1 MHSYNPL
8 EKADTIAVIV
18 QKLPI
23 ETLDKFSWINST
35 WYKEIQHEFRRRW
48 KIQVLEYH
56 KLECE
61 REFKMDEVERK
72 YPYDYFMQGL
82 FHQDV
87 ENFYTEREI
96 ETAKIQVEIESYM
109 LRNGMLHGQEKEIVK
124 YNIQK
129 IAENVVPWWEETDAW
144 KLSELLEKNNLF
156 I

>member
-82 FHQDV
+82 FQQDI

-96 ETAKIQVEIESYM
+96 ETAKKQVEIESYM
-109 LRNGMLHGQEKEIVK
+109 LRNGMLYGQEKEIVK

-129 IAENVVPWWEETDAW
+129 IAENVVPWDGTDVW

>member
-23 ETLDKFSWINST
+23 ETLDKFRWINST
-35 WYKEIQHEFRRRW
+35 WYKEIQHEFWRRW

-82 FHQDV
+82 FQQDI

-96 ETAKIQVEIESYM
+96 ETAKKQVEIETICFAMECSM
-109 LRNGMLHGQEKEIVK
+109 GKK
-124 YNIQK
+124 K
-129 IAENVVPWWEETDAW
+129 
-144 KLSELLEKNNLF
+144 K
-156 I
+156 

>member
-23 ETLDKFSWINST
+23 KTLDKFSWINST

-48 KIQVLEYH
+48 KIQVLEYN
-56 KLECE
+56 KLECK

-82 FHQDV
+82 FQQDI

-96 ETAKIQVEIESYM
+96 ETAKKQVEIESYM
-109 LRNGMLHGQEKEIVK
+109 LRNGMLHRQKKEIVK

-129 IAENVVPWWEETDAW
+129 IAENVVPWNGTDAW

>member
-18 QKLPI
+18 QKLPL

-61 REFKMDEVERK
+61 REFKMEEVERK

-82 FHQDV
+82 FQQDI

-96 ETAKIQVEIESYM
+96 ETAKKQVEIESYM
-109 LRNGMLHGQEKEIVK
+109 LRNGMFHGQEKEIVK

-129 IAENVVPWWEETDAW
+129 IAENVVPWWEATDVW
-144 KLSELLEKNNLF
+144 KLSELLEKNKLF

>member
-23 ETLDKFSWINST
+23 EILDKFSWINST

-72 YPYDYFMQGL
+72 YPYDYLCKDYF
-82 FHQDV
+82 
-87 ENFYTEREI
+87 NKT
-96 ETAKIQVEIESYM
+96 
-109 LRNGMLHGQEKEIVK
+109 
-124 YNIQK
+124 
-129 IAENVVPWWEETDAW
+129 
-144 KLSELLEKNNLF
+144 
-156 I
+156 

>member
-8 EKADTIAVIV
+8 EKADTIAEIV
-18 QKLPI
+18 KKLPL
-23 ETLDKFSWINST
+23 EALDKFCWINST
-35 WYKEIQHEFRRRW
+35 WHKEIQHEFRGRW

-61 REFKMDEVERK
+61 REFQMEEVERK

-82 FHQDV
+82 FHQDR

-96 ETAKIQVEIESYM
+96 ETAKKQVEIESYM
-109 LRNGMLHGQEKEIVK
+109 LSNGMLYGQEKEIVK

-129 IAENVVPWWEETDAW
+129 IAENVVPWWDETDAW

>member
-1 MHSYNPL
+1 MHLYNPL
-8 EKADTIAVIV
+8 EKADTIAIIV
-18 QKLPI
+18 QKLPL
-23 ETLDKFSWINST
+23 EALDKFSWINST

-82 FHQDV
+82 FQQDI
-87 ENFYTEREI
+87 ENFYTEREL
-96 ETAKIQVEIESYM
+96 ETAKKQVEIESYM
-109 LRNGMLHGQEKEIVK
+109 LRNGMLHRQEKEIVK
-124 YNIQK
+124 YNIQE
-129 IAENVVPWWEETDAW
+129 IAKNAVPWWDANDAW

>member
-8 EKADTIAVIV
+8 EKADTIAIIV
-18 QKLPI
+18 QKLPL
-23 ETLDKFSWINST
+23 EALDKFCWINST

-61 REFKMDEVERK
+61 REFKMEEVETK
-72 YPYDYFMQGL
+72 YPHDEFMQGYL
-82 FHQDV
+82 HQDI
-87 ENFYTEREI
+87 ENSYTEREI
-96 ETAKIQVEIESYM
+96 ETAKKQVEIESYM
-109 LRNGMLHGQEKEIVK
+109 LSNGMLYEQEKEIVK

-129 IAENVVPWWEETDAW
+129 IAENVVPWWEATEAW
-144 KLSELLEKNNLF
+144 KLSELLEKNKLF

>member
-1 MHSYNPL
+1 MISYNPL
-8 EKADTIAVIV
+8 KKPDTIAIIV
-18 QKLPI
+18 KKLPF
-23 ETLDKFSWINST
+23 EVLNKFCWINST
-35 WYKEIQHEFRRRW
+35 WYKEIQHEFRQRW

-61 REFKMDEVERK
+61 REFQKEEVERK

-82 FHQDV
+82 FHQDI

-96 ETAKIQVEIESYM
+96 ETAKKQVEIESYM
-109 LRNGMLHGQEKEIVK
+109 LSNGMLYGQEKEIVK

-129 IAENVVPWWEETDAW
+129 IAENAVPWWEARDAW
-144 KLSELLEKNNLF
+144 DF

>member
-61 REFKMDEVERK
+61 REFKMDEVEI
-72 YPYDYFMQGL
+72 
-82 FHQDV
+82 
-87 ENFYTEREI
+87 EN
-96 ETAKIQVEIESYM
+96 YM

-129 IAENVVPWWEETDAW
+129 IAENVVPWWDETDAW
-144 KLSELLEKNNLF
+144 KLSELLENNNLF